1 MGDRLRRVGRR
12 LAGLGMGFVDAFVRD
27 NRVLPPVLAAMAVF
41 VAAWLLAGAVLGGD
55 DGGTDQKPV
64 AHRADLAQSDDAPG
78 PDPVDPDVENR
89 DVDSYAAYRSKD
101 PFREVLAPA
110 ETTSE
115 QTTSQPAPE
124 DTTGN
129 GRTRPGPTAGDRA
142 RDTDDD
148 GIPDRR
154 ERTRGTDPNN
164 ADTDGDGV
172 QDSDDDTDDGRPDDG
187 AGAGGVPAGGRAAGD
202 RPDERPDDGTD
213 GRAEDRADDRGVNRG
228 GGLLN
233 SGGTLPP
240 P

>member
-1 MGDRLRRVGRR
+1 VGDRLRMVGRR
-12 LAGLGMGFVDAFVRD
+12 LAGLGTGFVDALVRD
-27 NRVLPPVLAAMAVF
+27 NRVLPPIVAAMAVF
-41 VAAWLLAGAVLGGD
+41 VVAWLLAGAVLGGD
-55 DGGTDQKPV
+55 EPGTDQKPV
-64 AHRADLAQSDDAPG
+64 AHKADLAQSDDAPG

-115 QTTSQPAPE
+115 QTTSQPASE

-129 GRTRPGPTAGDRA
+129 GRTRHGPPAGDRA

-154 ERTRGTDPNN
+154 ERTRGSDPNTP
-164 ADTDGDGV
+164 DTDGV
-172 QDSDDDTDDGRPDDG
+172 QDSDDDTDDG
-187 AGAGGVPAGGRAAGD
+187 AGAGGVPAGGRAADD
-202 RPDERPDDGTD
+202 RPDGRPDDGTV
-213 GRAEDRADDRGVNRG
+213 GRADDRGVNRG